1 MPPRTISRAELAKLA
16 GVSKAAVTKQCAKG
30 LAPACV
36 GDRVDLDHPAC
47 RAWLA
52 ARGVKIPKADRTPT
66 KPKKPPSLPPPAPPK
81 LDDYRKKG
89 AGKPT
94 ATGPDHEVPELEF
107 GVGSPEDLEAIA
119 ETIRPLLERFGTERA
134 FRDWLLAL
142 KEIETIREKRLG
154 NEEAEGLLI
163 YREVVR
169 THVFGR
175 IEACHRRLL
184 GDVPKTLTRRVYALA
199 KNGTAIEEA
208 EATVRELIGSQL
220 DPMKV
225 AVDRTLNA
233 RGTD

>member
-1 MPPRTISRAELAKLA
+1 MARPVSRAELGRLAK
-16 GVSKAAVTKQCAKG
+16 VSKPAITKQCSKR
-30 LAPACV
+30 LAPAV
-36 GDRVDLDHPAC
+36 IGDRVDLDHPLVLAFLREHGVELPGPD
-47 RAWLA
+47 RAPTKGKKKA
-52 ARGVKIPKADRTPT
+52 ARAPAA
-66 KPKKPPSLPPPAPPK
+66 PPPVPATG
-81 LDDYRKKG
+81 KKRP
-89 AGKPT
+89 AKPT
-94 ATGPDHEVPELEF
+94 SPGPKQPVDELEF
-107 GVGSPEDLEAIA
+107 GAGDSEELEEIA
-119 ETIRPLLERFGTERA
+119 DIIRPLVERFGTKRG

-142 KEIETIREKRLG
+142 KEIEAIREKRLN

-163 YREVVR
+163 YRELVR

-220 DPMKV
+220 DPMKT

>member
-1 MPPRTISRAELAKLA
+1 MPRPVSRAELARLA
-16 GVSKAAVTKQCAKG
+16 KVSKPAITKQCDKA
-30 LAPACV
+30 LRPALV
-36 GDRVDLDHPAC
+36 GDRVDLDHPLV
-47 RAWLA
+47 RAFLLEHGVDLPAPAHAPAKGKKTSPTSRA
-52 ARGVKIPKADRTPT
+52 APT
-66 KPKKPPSLPPPAPPK
+66 KAPATQPK
-81 LDDYRKKG
+81 RG
-89 AGKPT
+89 GKPT
-94 ATGPDHEVPELEF
+94 AKRPAEPVSELEF
-107 GVGSPEDLEAIA
+107 GGGDSEELEAIA
-119 ETIRPLLERFGTERA
+119 DIIRPLVERFGTKRA

-142 KEIETIREKRLG
+142 KEIEAIREKRLN

-163 YREVVR
+163 YRELVR

-220 DPMKV
+220 DPMKT

>member
-1 MPPRTISRAELAKLA
+1 MPRPVSRAELARLA
-16 GVSKAAVTKQCAKG
+16 KVSKPAITKRCAKD
-30 LAPACV
+30 LAPALV
-36 GDRVDLDHPAC
+36 GDRVDLDHPLV
-47 RAWLA
+47 RAFLLEH
-52 ARGVKIPKADRTPT
+52 GVNLPPSDRAPT
-66 KPKKPPSLPPPAPPK
+66 KS
-81 LDDYRKKG
+81 RKTASATPRVPTKG
-89 AGKPT
+89 APAGKKRDGKPT
-94 ATGPDHEVPELEF
+94 ARSPDPVTGELEF
-107 GVGSPEDLEAIA
+107 GNGDSEELEEIA
-119 ETIRPLLERFGTERA
+119 DIIRPLVERFGTKRA

-142 KEIETIREKRLG
+142 KEIEAIREKRLN

-163 YREVVR
+163 YRELVR

-220 DPMKV
+220 DPMKT